1 MMLRHKILDFV
12 RPVLAVAFL
21 VAGSMAHA
29 QSVKLQAHE
38 IDALLSGNTVVGLWE
53 GAKYA
58 QYFAPDGHTI
68 YAQDGSRSARGQWR
82 TDPEQDEFQSLWP
95 SDTEWQGWFVMEFDG
110 DFYWVSKT
118 TPPTLFEV
126 LDGLKL
132 VDE

>member
-38 IDALLSGNTVVGLWE
+38 IDALLSGNTVVGQWE

-58 QYFAPDGHTI
+58 QYFDPDGHTI

-82 TDPEQDEFQSLWP
+82 TDPEQDEFQSIWP
-95 SDTEWQGWFVMEFDG
+95 SDAEWQGWFVMEFGG
-110 DFYWVSKT
+110 DFYWVSKS